1 MALTISILID
11 LRYVLIFFL
20 TWKLSF
26 NHFLNN
32 ADVKMFTGQSRT
44 FSFDFRGPWDS
55 VQNIC
60 FGKIAFD
67 NFRLY
72 PLYGHFFLWVFF
84 LRFRN
89 SYG

>member
-1 MALTISILID
+1 MVLTISII
-11 LRYVLIFFL
+11 YVLIFFL

-32 ADVKMFTGQSRT
+32 ADVKLFTGQSRT

-60 FGKIAFD
+60 FGTCSNHDEVATFLGTHSNHD
-67 NFRLY
+67 LY
-72 PLYGHFFLWVFF
+72 T
-84 LRFRN
+84 
-89 SYG
+89 